1 MKEKCNLYRGDT
13 LIEAAKCILQ
23 KNVSLTNKKNAAN
36 VMMLLILQKLP
47 EKEAIMKENSVLSV
61 NLGDVLLRDA
71 DVAGAMRV
79 HRLLLA
85 LQHKL
90 LMVHLS
96 NFHLFML

>member
-1 MKEKCNLYRGDT
+1 MKMQQ
-13 LIEAAKCILQ
+13 IQ
-23 KNVSLTNKKNAAN
+23 W
-36 VMMLLILQKLP
+36 LILVILKTKP

-90 LMVHLS
+90 FMVHLS

>member
-1 MKEKCNLYRGDT
+1 
-13 LIEAAKCILQ
+13 
-23 KNVSLTNKKNAAN
+23 
-36 VMMLLILQKLP
+36 
-47 EKEAIMKENSVLSV
+47 MKENSVLGV

-96 NFHLFML
+96 NVHLFICHSYV

>member
-1 MKEKCNLYRGDT
+1 M
-13 LIEAAKCILQ
+13 Q
-23 KNVSLTNKKNAAN
+23 Q
-36 VMMLLILQKLP
+36 MQWLILVILKTKP

-61 NLGDVLLRDA
+61 TLGDVLLRDA
-71 DVAGAMRV
+71 DVAGGVRV

-96 NFHLFML
+96 NVHLFICHSDA

>member
-1 MKEKCNLYRGDT
+1 
-13 LIEAAKCILQ
+13 
-23 KNVSLTNKKNAAN
+23 
-36 VMMLLILQKLP
+36 
-47 EKEAIMKENSVLSV
+47 MKENSVLSV

-79 HRLLLA
+79 HHLLLA

>member
-1 MKEKCNLYRGDT
+1 M
-13 LIEAAKCILQ
+13 Q
-23 KNVSLTNKKNAAN
+23 QVQW
-36 VMMLLILQKLP
+36 LILVILKTKP
-47 EKEAIMKENSVLSV
+47 EKEAVMKENSVLGV

-71 DVAGAMRV
+71 DVAGRVRV

-96 NFHLFML
+96 NFHLFICHSDA

>member
-1 MKEKCNLYRGDT
+1 MT
-13 LIEAAKCILQ
+13 LGQLRMGARQA
-23 KNVSLTNKKNAAN
+23 KNAPLWLI
-36 VMMLLILQKLP
+36 LLILKEKP
-47 EKEAIMKENSVLSV
+47 EKEAIVKENSVLGV

-71 DVAGAMRV
+71 DVAGGVRV

-96 NFHLFML
+96 NFHLFMLCSFSINQGPSAV